1 MRQNPVVFFL
11 SELERKLSI
20 VSSSKS
26 FRAIE
31 SLLMVIVFERSTHY
45 SSKRASPR
53 PVERLTS

>member
-31 SLLMVIVFERSTHY
+31 SLLMVIVFERAAPTIHQ
-45 SSKRASPR
+45 R
-53 PVERLTS
+53 ELLQDQ

>member
-45 SSKRASPR
+45 SSKRDSPR
-53 PVERLTS
+53 PVEIETS

>member
-31 SLLMVIVFERSTHY
+31 SLLMVIVFEHSIHY
-45 SSKRASPR
+45 SSKRDSPR
-53 PVERLTS
+53 PVERETS